1 LKINNVLFLYYF
13 EMYICQL
20 KGQQDRFLPVATSGF
35 SLITSADEQMFAGF
49 WLVVLPGDGKA

>member
-1 LKINNVLFLYYF
+1 MFCFCTIF
-13 EMYICQL
+13 EMNIYQL